1 MRTTTE
7 GKVLKTSK
15 LQRPIYQ
22 IANEIMADWKPVS
35 PHAKPYLEAM
45 IFVHDVIDYFFA
57 DSGKTVIL
65 YFLSNA
71 STWRGETA
79 RRIKEELKN
88 IVK

>member
-1 MRTTTE
+1 MRTTIE
-7 GKVLKTSK
+7 SNLLKTTK
-15 LQRPIYQ
+15 HKRPIYQ
-22 IANEIMADWKPVS
+22 IANEIRADWKPVS
-35 PHAKPYLEAM
+35 PHARPYLEAM
-45 IFVHDVIDYFFA
+45 FFLYDVNDYYFS
-57 DSGKTVIL
+57 DSGKSIIL

>member
-1 MRTTTE
+1 M
-7 GKVLKTSK
+7 
-15 LQRPIYQ
+15 RPIYE
-22 IANEIMADWKPVS
+22 IAKEIRADWKPVS
-35 PHAKPYLEAM
+35 PYAKPYLEAM
-45 IFVHDVIDYFFA
+45 FFLYDVSDYFFA
-57 DSGKTVIL
+57 DSGKSVIL

>member
-15 LQRPIYQ
+15 LKRPIYE
-22 IANEIMADWKPVS
+22 IAREIRADWKPVS
-35 PHAKPYLEAM
+35 PHARPYLEAM
-45 IFVHDVIDYFFA
+45 SFLYDVSDYFFA
-57 DSGKTVIL
+57 DSGKSVIL
-65 YFLSNA
+65 YFLANA

>member
-7 GKVLKTSK
+7 SKVLKTTK
-15 LQRPIYQ
+15 LKRPIYQ
-22 IANEIMADWKPVS
+22 IANEIRADWKPVS
-35 PHAKPYLEAM
+35 PHARPYLEAM
-45 IFVHDVIDYFFA
+45 FFLYDVSDYYFS
-57 DSGKTVIL
+57 DSGKSVIL

>member
-7 GKVLKTSK
+7 GKVLKTTK
-15 LQRPIYQ
+15 IKRPIYE
-22 IANEIMADWKPVS
+22 IAREIRADWKPVS
-35 PHAKPYLEAM
+35 PHARPYLEAM
-45 IFVHDVIDYFFA
+45 FFIYDVNDYYFS
-57 DSGKTVIL
+57 DSGKSVIL
-65 YFLSNA
+65 YFLANA

>member
-7 GKVLKTSK
+7 GKVLKTTK
-15 LQRPIYQ
+15 AKRPIYQ
-22 IANEIMADWKPVS
+22 IAKEIRDDWKPVS
-35 PHAKPYLEAM
+35 PHARPYLEAM
-45 IFVHDVIDYFFA
+45 FFLYDVSDYFFS
-57 DSGKTVIL
+57 DSGKSVIL

>member
-22 IANEIMADWKPVS
+22 IAREIRDDWKPVS
-35 PHAKPYLEAM
+35 PHARPYLDAM
-45 IFVHDVIDYFFA
+45 SFLYDVSDYFFA
-57 DSGKTVIL
+57 DSGKSVIL